1 MNKSHGGH
9 RGRAPSLTRSFPLED
24 DVQDGKDSD
33 QAAATPAEGVR
44 IIGAEEAQNAL
55 AQDRPAA
62 RSEHADDELDLSD
75 AERGDHR
82 DVGYP
87 DEGPSWSASETGDIP
102 PRSGGEAPSGEVP
115 PLQHWTEPPT
125 GAVPAIF
132 SDDPTGEQNSV
143 DEDLDAWATIS
154 GSQPRF
160 RAEDSDWAEADF
172 HEELSVSGEHEKLGA
187 LSEAGP
193 VDEDAEF
200 EQALEERRR
209 PVRRRRT
216 TVGAAA
222 TTATVERPA
231 RPRPPEPDRTPP
243 GAPSGRD
250 LPTALI
256 TAGIVV
262 GVAILCF
269 ELGRTATT
277 LLAALIIAI
286 ATVEFCVTLQQ
297 RGFRPATLLA
307 LVGAATLPL
316 AAKHYGVGAFAVY
329 FAVIVVFALLWFL
342 WQVTPGRPAL
352 SVAMTVAAFAYVGGL
367 GGFAGLLLAAK
378 DGIGLILGV
387 VLCTVAY
394 DVVGYFV
401 GSQFGKSR
409 IAPSISPNK
418 TVAGTVG
425 GMAASAAVGLIIV
438 GAIHPWDPGSGLVL
452 GLFVAVGAFL
462 GDLCESMIKRDLDV
476 KDFGTLLPGHGGIL
490 DRFDGLLFCLP
501 IAYYLAL
508 QLGYIKF

>member
-1 MNKSHGGH
+1 MPD
-9 RGRAPSLTRSFPLED
+9 A
-24 DVQDGKDSD
+24 KDSD
-33 QAAATPAEGVR
+33 HAAATPVEGVR
-44 IIGAEEAQNAL
+44 ILGAEEAQNAL
-55 AQDRPAA
+55 AQDRGG
-62 RSEHADDELDLSD
+62 EELDLSD
-75 AERGDHR
+75 AERDEHR

-87 DEGPSWSASETGDIP
+87 DAGPSWSASAAGDSAP
-102 PRSGGEAPSGEVP
+102 AAEPSGAVP

-125 GAVPAIF
+125 GAVPAIL
-132 SDDPTGEQNSV
+132 SDDPTGEHTGV
-143 DEDLDAWATIS
+143 DDDLDAWATIS

-160 RAEDSDWAEADF
+160 RAEGSDWAEADF
-172 HEELSVSGEHEKLGA
+172 HEELSVSDEDEKLGA
-187 LSEAGP
+187 LSEEGP
-193 VDEDAEF
+193 VDEEAEF
-200 EQALEERRR
+200 AQALEERRR
-209 PVRRRRT
+209 PVRRRRA

-222 TTATVERPA
+222 ATPTATVERPV
-231 RPRPPEPDRTPP
+231 RRHPPDADRMPP
-243 GAPSGRD
+243 GTVGGRD

-277 LLAALIIAI
+277 LLAAVIIAI

-329 FAVIVVFALLWFL
+329 FAVITVFSMLWFL

-352 SVAMTVAAFAYVGGL
+352 GVAMTIAAFAYVGGL
-367 GGFAGLLLAAK
+367 GGFAGLLLTAK
-378 DGIGLILGV
+378 DGIGLVIGV
-387 VLCTVAY
+387 VLCTIAY

-409 IAPSISPNK
+409 IAPEISPNK
-418 TVAGTVG
+418 TVGGTVG
-425 GMAASAAVGLIIV
+425 GMIASVAMGLLIV
-438 GAIHPWDPGSGLVL
+438 PLIHPWNTKYGLALGVL
-452 GLFVAVGAFL
+452 VAFGAFL
-462 GDLCESMIKRDLDV
+462 GDLCESMIKRDLEV
-476 KDFGTLLPGHGGIL
+476 KDFGSLLPGHGGIL

-508 QLGYIKF
+508 QAGYIKF